1 MKVLLVSPRPLEPV
15 RRGHQLRAL
24 QLARALVELGHPAT
38 LLAPAAAPRDE
49 RGTDGVRRVAVRETP
64 ARAALGVAGALAAG
78 LPAQAGIHGGPALAG
93 ALAELAPGAD
103 LVVLQM
109 ARLGALA
116 PRAGGRPLVFD
127 LVDSLALNF
136 ERRARFE
143 RAGLAA
149 LVRFEARRL
158 LAFERS
164 LVARSRGA
172 WLVAERDRAWLAERL
187 PAADAA
193 KLATLPLA
201 VEPLGAAAAD
211 LPATAHRTP
220 RAVITGNL
228 GYFPTRQGASSFLA
242 SVWPRVAARRP
253 ELELVLAGARPPR
266 ALRRDAARAGARLIA
281 DPSDL
286 TPLLRE
292 ADLALVPLEAGSG
305 VPIKLLEAW
314 AAGVPVVATPWA
326 AAGAEGR
333 AGVDHLAA
341 ETPEAW
347 ADAVDH
353 LLGHPEAAAAL
364 AAAGR
369 SRLAERWSRER
380 LGDDLARALAAV

>member
-24 QLARALVELGHPAT
+24 QLARALVELDHPAT

-49 RGTDGVRRVAVRETP
+49 RGADGVRRVAVRETP
-64 ARAALGVAGALAAG
+64 TRAALGVVGALAAG
-78 LPAQAGIHGGPALAG
+78 LPAQAGIHGGPALAAAVEG
-93 ALAELAPGAD
+93 LARDAD

-127 LVDSLALNF
+127 LVGSLAVNF

-164 LVARSRGA
+164 LVARSRAA
-172 WLVAERDRAWLAERL
+172 WLVADRDRAWLAERL
-187 PAADAA
+187 PAVDAS

-201 VEPLGAAAAD
+201 IEPLAAAAD
-211 LPATAHRTP
+211 RPTAARRPP

-242 SVWPRVAARRP
+242 SAWPRVAARRP
-253 ELELVLAGARPPR
+253 EVELVLAGARPPR
-266 ALRRDAARAGARLIA
+266 ALRRAAERAGARLVA
-281 DPSDL
+281 DPPDL
-286 TPLLRE
+286 ARLLGE
-292 ADLALVPLEAGSG
+292 ADLALVPLEAGPG

-326 AAGAEGR
+326 AEGAEGR

-347 ADAVDH
+347 ADAVDR
-353 LLGHPEAAAAL
+353 LLAHPEEAAAL

-369 SRLAERWSRER
+369 ARLAERWSRER
-380 LGDDLARALAAV
+380 LGEDLARALAAL